1 MAQEESSVTRLLYLA
16 DAPYGTMSI
25 DRSVS
30 ERFGPDSPSLRVLIG
45 SQGIVI
51 SDK

>member
-30 ERFGPDSPSLRVLIG
+30 ERFRPDSSMQRAYR
-45 SQGIVI
+45 I
-51 SDK
+51 SGDRDLK